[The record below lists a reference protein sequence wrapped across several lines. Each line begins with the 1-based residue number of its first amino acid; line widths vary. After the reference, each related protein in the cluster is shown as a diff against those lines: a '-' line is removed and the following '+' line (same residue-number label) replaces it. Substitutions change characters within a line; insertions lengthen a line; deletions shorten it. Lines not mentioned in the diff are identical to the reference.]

1 MKTINRAAIENNNT
15 IIKRHPGKTSS
26 KAKSCENLQGGT
38 TDKQFI
44 SKKWHFCINQVILL
58 VLFNIFHLEV
68 LLIIW
73 ILNNARKVGSGRVGA
88 AGNLH
93 RSELIQLSKA
103 IFHQTF
109 HPQFRQE
116 FMLRNKEIFS
126 GYNWSSETQK
136 TKYLNPFF
144 HILDIIYLSS
154 TSRFFSFRF
163 RVLVL

>member
-44 SKKWHFCINQVILL
+44 SKKWHFCINQVIFL

-109 HPQFRQE
+109 HPQFCQE
-116 FMLRNKEIFS
+116 FVLRNK
-126 GYNWSSETQK
+126 QK
-136 TKYLNPFF
+136 CQDIIDLKKHKRQNYWVLF
-144 HILDIIYLSS
+144 HISDIIYFVFN
-154 TSRFFSFRF
+154 FFSFRF